1 MFVKSI
7 IPILLLGATWA
18 QAAIPTRVV
27 EAAAEVRVGE
37 AARALETLRGG
48 TRGIPGAYALTA
60 KVIEARALFELG
72 RAEAAAKAL
81 IGVREPDLAEPV
93 WRLRLRIAHA
103 LGDDRGLRRAAK
115 ELLGLPAPS
124 PRTVDEARYWVA
136 ARAIAGASSRR
147 RKARKTLLDLA
158 KNATM
163 ASLRPRAVARLAE
176 AGDRKALRQLL
187 VEYPATA
194 EARRLV
200 DRGTKMTL
208 SQADREARADRLFIM
223 RAYDL
228 AEPAYAA
235 VAGDPATSPAVA
247 QHARIR
253 MATIRMRMRDGYDQA
268 LKHLKA
274 ARLGPNPAL
283 LLEMEYR
290 TGLVLGHLGRFKEAS
305 KAMARYR
312 LKSTRGRRAREAGFQ
327 VGRLLHEGGD
337 YAGAVKA
344 YKAFLATKPKDRAQW
359 LWFLGWS
366 HFRGGDRA
374 SARRVFADLIPS
386 KNVLIGAK
394 GLYWTARC
402 HLLEGNDRAATKA
415 LETLA
420 RRAPLT
426 YYGFLGAQLAGKTPG
441 RRVRRHRV
449 PAVPDLVKIAKKLPR
464 RYRKQV
470 RKARLL
476 VAAGYP
482 RLARRAIDDKALL
495 RAARRA
501 LGKKRA
507 RRFKSQLNL
516 MLERHGDEW
525 KTLTR
530 KERRKPWNEN
540 IVGLPRAKRQAIYPP
555 AYFYL
560 ARAAGRP
567 HGVSPLWLISHML
580 QESRFKDRA
589 RSHAGALG
597 PMQVLP
603 RTGRRIAMRL
613 GFPSG
618 DFFEDRLYEPGVGL
632 RHAAWYLEA
641 LRREYSGNVM
651 LAIGAYNGGPLRMS
665 QHLRV
670 IGEQPFDVIVEEMG
684 AHETR
689 NYTRK
694 VTDHLVRNTEMYA
707 DDREREAILKSLA
720 LPREAPKSRGE
731 TRF

>member
-1 MFVKSI
+1 MFVKTI
-7 IPILLLGATWA
+7 FTILLLGVTWA
-18 QAAIPTRVV
+18 EAAIPTRIV

-37 AARALETLRGG
+37 AARALETLKGG
-48 TRGIPGAYALTA
+48 TRGIPKAYALSA
-60 KVIEARALFELG
+60 KVIEARALLELG
-72 RAEAAAKAL
+72 RAEAAGKAL
-81 IGVREPDLAEPV
+81 IGVRDPDLAEPV
-93 WRLRLRIAHA
+93 WLLRLRIAHA
-103 LGDDRGLRRAAK
+103 LGDERGVRRAAK
-115 ELLGLPAPS
+115 ALQALPAPS
-124 PRTVDEARYWVA
+124 PRSVDEARYWVA
-136 ARAIAGASSRR
+136 ARAIAGKSSRR

-194 EARRLV
+194 ESRRV
-200 DRGTKMTL
+200 MDRGTKITL
-208 SQADREARADRLFIM
+208 SRADREARADRLFIM

-228 AEPAYAA
+228 AEPGYAA
-235 VAGDPATSPAVA
+235 IAADPATSPAVA

-268 LKHLKA
+268 LEHLKA

-283 LLEMEYR
+283 LLEMEFR

-312 LKSTRGRRAREAGFQ
+312 VKSTRGRRAREAGFQ

-366 HFRGGDRA
+366 HFRGGDCP
-374 SARRVFADLIPS
+374 SARRVFAELIPS
-386 KNVLIGAK
+386 ENVLIGAK

-402 HLLEGNDRAATKA
+402 HLLEGNDRAATKS

-426 YYGFLGAQLAGKTPG
+426 YYGFLGSQLAGKTPG

-476 VAAGYP
+476 VAAGYA
-482 RLARRAIDDKALL
+482 RLARRAIDDKGLR

-540 IVGLPRAKRQAIYPP
+540 IAGLPRAKRQAIYPP

-641 LRREYSGNVM
+641 LRREFSGNVM

-694 VTDHLVRNTEMYA
+694 VTDHLVRNIEMYA
-707 DDREREAILKSLA
+707 DDREREAILNSLA
-720 LPREAPKSRGE
+720 IPREAPKSRGE